1 MPEHYNSAAKKYK
14 AAPKMKHSS
23 PTEMNHAAPTKNLK
37 KGYHGVKPNPPAN
50 MGSAYKMK
58 NSVLHMGA
66 KHGTPIHANYA
77 SPAKGNAFIG
87 AKMAAEKAGKDTF
100 TVDGK
105 TFNVTGGG
113 SPADMYGASPA
124 KKDKEDGKGIIG
136 AHGDIQTGEIVYTDN
151 KKNLGYGE
159 SMPIDPSGEGD
170 MTIFRNDPDNMRV
183 TVTGYEEAKGNVK
196 KGTYDA
202 LHGGHSIT
210 HHRDEIQ
217 SSNRPSVKKPKPLQ
231 NTNKKYKPS

>member
-1 MPEHYNSAAKKYK
+1 MPGKHYGAAAKMNHSAPAKKYK
-14 AAPKMKHSS
+14 NAAPKMKHSS

-113 SPADMYGASPA
+113 SPADMGHSSPADMGHSSPADMYGKSPA
-124 KKDKEDGKGIIG
+124 KEKKPLLEPGSNKSMIIRGKDKDKLEIIKDDSENMRTLVSNFKRVNASNYPEGTYKQTDEGVGDVFITPGKGHNI
-136 AHGDIQTGEIVYTDN
+136 
-151 KKNLGYGE
+151 
-159 SMPIDPSGEGD
+159 
-170 MTIFRNDPDNMRV
+170 
-183 TVTGYEEAKGNVK
+183 
-196 KGTYDA
+196 
-202 LHGGHSIT
+202 
-210 HHRDEIQ
+210 
-217 SSNRPSVKKPKPLQ
+217 PK
-231 NTNKKYKPS
+231 TS

>member
-1 MPEHYNSAAKKYK
+1 MPGIHNSAAAKMNHSAPAKKYK
-14 AAPKMKHSS
+14 NAAPKMKHSS

-113 SPADMYGASPA
+113 SPADMGHSSPADMYGKSPA
-124 KKDKEDGKGIIG
+124 KEKKPIIEPGSGKSVIIHKDK
-136 AHGDIQTGEIVYTDN
+136 DN
-151 KKNLGYGE
+151 IEVIKDDFKNQRSLVSNFKRVKE
-159 SMPIDPSGEGD
+159 SNYPE
-170 MTIFRNDPDNMRV
+170 
-183 TVTGYEEAKGNVK
+183 
-196 KGTYDA
+196 GTYKQTDE
-202 LHGGHSIT
+202 GVGDVFIT
-210 HHRDEIQ
+210 
-217 SSNRPSVKKPKPLQ
+217 PG
-231 NTNKKYKPS
+231 NKQKTS